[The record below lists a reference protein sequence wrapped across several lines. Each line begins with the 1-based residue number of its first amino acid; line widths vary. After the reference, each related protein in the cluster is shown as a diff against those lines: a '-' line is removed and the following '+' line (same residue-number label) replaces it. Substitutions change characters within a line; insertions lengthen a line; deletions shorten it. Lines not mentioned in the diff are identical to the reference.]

1 MKTVIKVENISKEY
15 RLGEMGSGT
24 ISRDLNAWWAKI
36 KGKENPNLSIEQIRT
51 TKNNNE
57 FHQALSNISF
67 EVNEGEVLG
76 IIGKNGAGKSTLL
89 KILSRVTTPTVGTF
103 KVRGRIASLLEVGTG
118 FHPDLTGRDN
128 IYLNG
133 AILGMKKW
141 EIKSKFDEI
150 VDFSG
155 VEKFIDTPVKRY
167 SSGMYVRL
175 AFAVAAHLEPEI
187 LIVDEVLAVG
197 DIAFQNKCM
206 GKMGEVSKQGRTIL
220 FVSHNMQAMSKLC
233 SRGILLK
240 NGMLEADTSIEQA
253 IRFYIEGNTEKN
265 SIIELQLPDNK
276 YELDGFAYKVHIEDT
291 NENLTNEIPVG
302 KPWQFRVFFTI
313 NKPTNHF
320 ILGVNLTS
328 SSEVNINTSWTS
340 PEDLQAGNYQAV
352 FKRNDII
359 LAPGIYSISVGL
371 SSYERTFQYV
381 TNIGQFQI
389 SDIIDKSLPKN
400 VIRTNKAGLILN
412 PMETIIIQG

>member
-15 RLGEMGSGT
+15 RLGEFGSGT
-24 ISRDLNAWWAKI
+24 ISRDLNAWWAKM
-36 KGKENPNLSIEQIRT
+36 KGKDNPNLKIDDIHRSNNSIT
-51 TKNNNE
+51 HHK
-57 FHQALSNISF
+57 ALTDVSF
-67 EVNEGEVLG
+67 EVNEGDVLG

-89 KILSRVTTPTVGTF
+89 KILSRVTTPTAGTF

-197 DIAFQNKCM
+197 DAEFQKKCL
-206 GKMGEVSKQGRTIL
+206 GKMKDVSTEGRTVL
-220 FVSHNMQAMSKLC
+220 FVSHNMAAVNSLCKSALVLEKGAIKLIDTTENAVSYYLKGDTDGSNKQIFDSLYDKNEFCLHEISLNTFSKTDSEPL
-233 SRGILLK
+233 
-240 NGMLEADTSIEQA
+240 IEN
-253 IRFYIEGNTEKN
+253 EE
-265 SIIELQLPDNK
+265 IELKTIISFKNDLHSN
-276 YELDGFAYKVHIEDT
+276 YHIT
-291 NENLTNEIPVG
+291 YHLYNEMGEAM
-302 KPWQFRVFFTI
+302 FSF
-313 NKPTNHF
+313 
-320 ILGVNLTS
+320 
-328 SSEVNINTSWTS
+328 
-340 PEDLQAGNYQAV
+340 Y
-352 FKRNDII
+352 
-359 LAPGIYSISVGL
+359 
-371 SSYERTFQYV
+371 
-381 TNIGQFQI
+381 
-389 SDIIDKSLPKN
+389 PKN
-400 VIRTNKAGLILN
+400 VKIVNGKNKLICAFPKGFFNSGTYYLSLFVVKN
-412 PMETIIIQG
+412 QKEVIFVEKDIMSFAIIDGDRPLGSWMGKEPGYIKPVFNWRNEVI